1 MKFSAHPMLD
11 AARLRALDE
20 SQHDSGAA
28 RLAPLPR
35 GRIWVV
41 VQSHPGAERWAA
53 ANLLR
58 SGYPVY
64 LPLHAVTRRD
74 PVTRSMTRTVEVPL
88 FGNYLFAE
96 MDNGSPWTPIRY
108 TQGVRCLLM
117 ADGKPGHVDA
127 TLLDAVR
134 ASEAARRTTPTDPT
148 AGWHPGASCAVANG
162 ALAGHHG
169 VVVRTTASHA
179 VVALMLLGRLVE
191 ASVRLDALARPAA

>member
-1 MKFSAHPMLD
+1 MLD
-11 AARLRALDE
+11 GRRLRALDE

-96 MDNGSPWTPIRY
+96 MDADSPWTPIRY

-117 ADGKPGHVDA
+117 TDGKPGHVDA
-127 TLLDAVR
+127 GVLAMLQ
-134 ASEAARRTTPTDPT
+134 ASEAARRTI
-148 AGWHPGASCAVANG
+148 AASGASYAPGEAVSVRTG
-162 ALAGHHG
+162 PLSGHHG
-169 VVVRTTASHA
+169 VIVRVTASHA
-179 VVALMLLGRLVE
+179 VVALLLMGRLVE
-191 ASVRLDALARPAA
+191 ANVRLDALTRPAA